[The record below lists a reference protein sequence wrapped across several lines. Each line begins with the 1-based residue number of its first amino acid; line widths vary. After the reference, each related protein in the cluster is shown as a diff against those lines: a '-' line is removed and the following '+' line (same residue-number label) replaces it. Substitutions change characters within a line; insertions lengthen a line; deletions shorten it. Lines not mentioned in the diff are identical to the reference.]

1 MNRKDLIKRYV
12 SNFDKL
18 KSNTKKALLKD
29 LESFGYSILEKLVKK
44 KAHVVILP
52 RNQKFTELEDYAH
65 LKNKKFDIPGYGEHK
80 FYKTFDEVRG
90 WGGNPTVIGEE
101 WVLANDKHIFNVVRH
116 EIAHQIHGNVLNTKV
131 LKKIHKSFA
140 DAKEGKRFIRK
151 NSSINEFE
159 YFADG
164 VAFYFNKSK
173 SKKIS
178 IFDMSQICNRKLLFD
193 KDEVLYNIVKDIFV
207 RK

>member
-18 KSNTKKALLKD
+18 KLDTKNRLQKD
-29 LESFGYSILEKLVKK
+29 LEVFGDFIFEKLVKK
-44 KAHVVILP
+44 KACVMILP
-52 RNQKFTELEDYAH
+52 LNQRFTDIKEYTH
-65 LKNKKFDIPGYGEHK
+65 LRGKEFDIPGYGKHK
-80 FYKTFDEVRG
+80 FYKTFDEIRG

-131 LKKIHKSFA
+131 LKKIHKSFV
-140 DAKEGKRFIRK
+140 DAREGKHFIRK